1 MVGKDLGDRKKTG
14 REDEVNDS
22 ANTEAAKDPRREAPG
37 DIEKRRL
44 EESLEGGLENTFPA
58 SDAVNVI
65 QPAPSKADKNDKK

>member
-1 MVGKDLGDRKKTG
+1 MGDREKTP
-14 REDEVNDS
+14 ENEVNDS
-22 ANTEAAKDPRREAPG
+22 ANTEAAKDRRRKAPG

-44 EESLEGGLENTFPA
+44 EESLEEGLEGTFPA